1 MKKFLLIL
9 ALIIEVL
16 ILLFSLT
23 IGLYLY
29 FVFMVLPFEYEFT
42 VDFELLSYLT
52 KITLFYGLS
61 IFANITAI
69 KATYFFIKDK
79 PVPKLND
86 NTKFILTACILYLI
100 LDITIMHVREW
111 IITTF

>member
-1 MKKFLLIL
+1 
-9 ALIIEVL
+9 
-16 ILLFSLT
+16 
-23 IGLYLY
+23 
-29 FVFMVLPFEYEFT
+29 MVLPFEYEFT

-52 KITLFYGLS
+52 KLTLFYGLS

-69 KATYFFIKDK
+69 KSTFCFLKDK
-79 PVPKLND
+79 PIPKLKE

-100 LDITIMHVREW
+100 LDITIMHLRYW